1 MKTGYWFTCGVGYVC
16 LYNYV
21 WWQIWWLIFPIL
33 WSTWI
38 LYQQYRTQ
46 MVISFAFGLVLL
58 SSGCLYQQVVP
69 ITTEEAQ
76 SVSVEL
82 YLDNLR
88 PTSYG
93 WRGSGWI
100 ERQEVIVYLSQEQV
114 AVADWR
120 KQGINGLQINGMGEI
135 RQPREARNR
144 FSFDE
149 RKSLRQQGITKQ
161 VWIRKITDIQQIQQ
175 FVTRPWYE
183 NRLRFWHM
191 KLVDWFECLPPALRD
206 YGETLFL
213 GYVRPDFYHENIG
226 LQKLGLVHLFSISG
240 FQVMLFYQAWRCV
253 GRYLWIPRGL
263 NLFGLQFGLLGV
275 WSFAGNVLSLVR
287 PISLASLMLWR
298 EAGLIRL
305 NGYDAWGIT
314 AILGV
319 TFQPGIFQTL
329 GGQLSYLL
337 ALGLLTVQ
345 RRPWWQQSLWL
356 GILIMPLLANHTG
369 WWHPLALIVNIIA
382 VPIFTWVIIPVLI
395 MGVMAALLH
404 NNKML
409 VGMNQIVE
417 GFRMVLKIL
426 DQVPMNLNFMTLP
439 NILIGI
445 LIYLLLI
452 LLVTQHKILGWGL
465 GILII
470 GWWVF
475 SAYPVSGK
483 VVFFDVGQGDATL
496 IRPPFGQAVI
506 LVDVGGKIQWDQR
519 NQPKRQLQVNYQ
531 AQELASNLSA
541 LGVAKIDY
549 LVLTHQDF
557 DHIGNL
563 PALSHMIKI
572 EHIIIPAGMEQT
584 STFKK
589 MIAPLQIPVQLA
601 LAPKSMIDVGTLLH
615 PHQPGRGRNEDSL
628 ALLIPCGPE
637 NLILTGDLDR
647 AGEHTILQHFNLP
660 DHSLLKLGHHGSKT
674 STAKEWLQILNP
686 KVGIIS
692 AGVNNRYHHP
702 SLETLVNLQQTQIP
716 VWNTQVHG
724 MIEYTWFLNWT
735 WWRSFLN
742 DS

>member
-33 WSTWI
+33 WSGWI
-38 LYQQYRTQ
+38 LYQQYRPQ
-46 MVISFAFGLVLL
+46 MGLSFVGGALLL
-58 SSGCLYQQVVP
+58 SSGCLHQQVFP
-69 ITTEEAQ
+69 IAIKEEQ
-76 SVSVEL
+76 PLTVEI

-88 PTSYG
+88 QTSHG
-93 WRGSGWI
+93 WRGSGWVG
-100 ERQEVIVYLSQEQV
+100 RQEVIVYLSQEQV
-114 AVADWR
+114 AVANWR
-120 KQGINGLQINGMGEI
+120 NRGINGLRINGVGEI

-149 RKSLRQQGITKQ
+149 RKNLWQQGIVHQ
-161 VWIRKITDIQQIQQ
+161 VWLRKITNIQQVQRLD
-175 FVTRPWYE
+175 TRPWYE
-183 NRLRFWHM
+183 NSLRFWHM
-191 KLVDWFECLPPALRD
+191 KLVDWFEHLPPALRD

-213 GYVRPDFYHENIG
+213 GYVRPYFYHENVG

-240 FQVMLFYQAWRCV
+240 FQVMLFYQAWRYV

-275 WSFAGNVLSLVR
+275 WSFAGNVLSLIR
-287 PISLASLMLWR
+287 PIGLASLMLWR

-345 RRPWWQQSLWL
+345 QRPWWQQSLWL
-356 GILIMPLLANHTG
+356 GLLIMPLLANYTG

-382 VPIFTWVIIPVLI
+382 VPIFTWVIIPVII
-395 MGVMAALLH
+395 MGVMAALFHSTKVLA
-404 NNKML
+404 
-409 VGMNQIVE
+409 GMNQIVE
-417 GFRMVLKIL
+417 SFRTVLKIL
-426 DQVPMNLNFMTLP
+426 DQAPLNLNFMTLP

-452 LLVTQHKILGWGL
+452 LLVTQHKILGWVL
-465 GILII
+465 GILIVI
-470 GWWVF
+470 WWGF
-475 SAYPVSGK
+475 SAYPVYGK

-496 IRPPFGQAVI
+496 IRPPFGQAVT
-506 LVDVGGKIQWDQR
+506 LVDVGGKMQWGR
-519 NQPKRQLQVNYQ
+519 PKKQLQINYQ

-563 PALSHMIKI
+563 PALSRLIKI
-572 EHIIIPAGMEQT
+572 EQIIIPAGMEQT
-584 STFKK
+584 PAFNK

-601 LAPKSMIDVGTLLH
+601 IVPQAMANGATLLH
-615 PHQPGRGRNEDSL
+615 PYQPGRGRNEDSL

-647 AGEHTILQHFNLP
+647 TGEHAILQRFKLP
-660 DHSLLKLGHHGSKT
+660 EHSLLKLGHHGSKT
-674 STAKEWLQILNP
+674 STAQEWLQILRP

-692 AGVNNRYHHP
+692 AGVNNRYQHP
-702 SLETLVNLQQTQIP
+702 SLETLMNLQQAQIP